1 MFLEL
6 CHAYTESINKGSVPS
21 INSAWSNVCKNENY
35 RAVQE
40 AIKNF
45 EILLSEKINNKCDY
59 KHFKEYK

>member
-40 AIKNF
+40 AIKKF
-45 EILLSEKINNKCDY
+45 EVNLSEKIKNTCDY
-59 KHFKEYK
+59 KLFKEYK

>member
-35 RAVQE
+35 RSV
-40 AIKNF
+40 
-45 EILLSEKINNKCDY
+45 
-59 KHFKEYK
+59 